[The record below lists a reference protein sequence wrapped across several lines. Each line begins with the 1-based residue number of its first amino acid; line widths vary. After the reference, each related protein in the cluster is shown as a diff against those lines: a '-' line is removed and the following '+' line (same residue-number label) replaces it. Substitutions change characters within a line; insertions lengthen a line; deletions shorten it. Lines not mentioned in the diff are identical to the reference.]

1 MFLVALSL
9 AVAAVPEGLPAVVTV
24 VLALGVQRM
33 ARRHAIVKKLSSVE
47 TLGSASAVCS
57 DKTGTLT
64 KNEMTIEKVVTP
76 SGEADVTG
84 SGYRPEGELRVDGR
98 PLEDPALLG
107 EVRAVLAGGS
117 LANDAVLREDNGQ
130 WTIQGDPTEAA
141 FLVAE
146 AKIAGLPE
154 ARESRFER
162 VGDVPFTSER
172 NASWS
177 RRTAPPAARRCSPDA
192 TAGARAC

>member
-1 MFLVALSL
+1 
-9 AVAAVPEGLPAVVTV
+9 
-24 VLALGVQRM
+24 M
-33 ARRHAIVKKLSSVE
+33 A
-47 TLGSASAVCS
+47 TSASVVCS

-76 SGEADVTG
+76 SGEAEVTG
-84 SGYRPEGELRVDGR
+84 SGYRPKGEVRANGG
-98 PLEDPALLG
+98 PLDPVLLD
-107 EVRAVLAGGS
+107 EVRAVLVGGS
-117 LANDAVLREDNGQ
+117 LANDAVLVEEDGE

-162 VGDVPFTSER
+162 LAEVPFTSER
-172 NASWS
+172 KLMSTVEADLEGELV
-177 RRTAPPAARRCSPDA
+177 AVDPALARRRGAGRGLRPPVFQ
-192 TAGARAC
+192 GARASRGSARADTPGAQLAQL